1 MLGLGSSISTAA
13 LREFS
18 PSDFG
23 SLDIWYDFSLLAG
36 ADDDDIAS
44 FANGGGAG
52 SDYNLAQ
59 STASKRPHIST
70 DEMQLNSARFNNAAA
85 MQFAL
90 DNTYLSTDKTFTIF
104 MVVRVDDVGTT
115 IQENLLAGETTGAS
129 QISSFN
135 NRNITLR
142 FNGAVN
148 SGSLNGAV
156 VQLIDST
163 GQDEYTGSSSE
174 STTQYE
180 FTTGD
185 ELFVSVRRADNEIRT
200 FNKNGDL
207 IGLSTSKTNNHEDTN
222 MGLRYMGGFSNAA
235 NCHDGTIGE
244 VGIYNKDLT
253 DVQAQELCAHLK
265 SKWSIS

>member
-1 MLGLGSSISTAA
+1 MLGLGGSILTADYKV
-13 LREFS
+13 FS
-18 PSDFG
+18 PADFG
-23 SLDIWYDFSLLAG
+23 SLDVWYDFSTLTG
-36 ADDDDIAS
+36 SDDDDIVS
-44 FANGGGAG
+44 FANAGIAG

-104 MVVRVDDVGTT
+104 MVLRVDDVGTT
-115 IQENLLAGETTGAS
+115 IQENILAGETTGAS
-129 QISSFN
+129 QISSYN
-135 NRNITLR
+135 TRNITTR

-156 VQLIDST
+156 IQLIDST

-185 ELFVSVRRADNEIRT
+185 ELFVIVRRSDNEIRT

-207 IGLSTSKTNNHEDTN
+207 VGLSTSKTNNHEDTN
-222 MGLRYMGGFSNAA
+222 MSLRYMGGFSNAA
-235 NCHDGTIGE
+235 NCHNGTIGE
-244 VGIYNKDLT
+244 IGIYNKELK

-265 SKWSIS
+265 SKWSI